1 MIRLRNMK
9 FSSKI
14 FLLCAGIWAVG
25 SFGLQA
31 NTTGDVAVDAGIQ
44 AVIRQGIL
52 PVRIES
58 SNAEIGNL
66 VRYALSLHGA
76 FDTKASPRSAAVIRI
91 ASDGDSLSAS
101 ASGLSKAFAGTLTV
115 SGTGS
120 ASVAALC
127 DKIVV
132 AVGQKYAWNL
142 KPVFSKTKVA
152 FSSSQTGNRE
162 IYFSDLLFRSI
173 RRATNHKR
181 IAIMPNWD
189 PSGTRLLYTTYH
201 ASGAA
206 DVYAVNLSTGAF
218 SKFAAYPNT
227 NNGGAFS
234 PDGSKVTLALS
245 ARGVMN
251 VYVKPAKGGKAVSL
265 CRDEEVQTTPVFSP
279 DGKTILFT
287 SGPNGR
293 PSLYTVPATGG
304 KKTRLVTSG
313 FPYAT
318 DPAWSRAAPSKIAF
332 SYLKR
337 GKSGIGIY
345 DLNTREVRDVG
356 TLIPGGRKFS
366 NPTWCADGRHVV
378 AVEEVGKSSFLV
390 MMDTD
395 GGERAKVTRLSPNS
409 LKNCYDPDAL
419 VTD

>member
-1 MIRLRNMK
+1 MMQ

-14 FLLCAGIWAVG
+14 FLFCAGILAA
-25 SFGLQA
+25 SAFALPA
-31 NTTGDVAVDAGIQ
+31 YATGDVAVDAGIQ
-44 AVIRQGIL
+44 AIIRQGVL

-58 SNAEIGNL
+58 SDSELGAL
-66 VRYALSLHGA
+66 VRHALSFHGA
-76 FDTKASPRSAAVIRI
+76 FDTKASPRTAAVIRVS
-91 ASDGDSLSAS
+91 SDGASVSAT
-101 ASGLSKAFAGTLTV
+101 ASGLSKAFSGTLTV
-115 SGTGS
+115 SGTDND
-120 ASVAALC
+120 AVAELC

-132 AVGQKYAWNL
+132 AVGKKYDWKL
-142 KPVFSKTKVA
+142 KPIFSKTKLA
-152 FSSSQTGNRE
+152 FSASQTGARE
-162 IYFSDLLFRSI
+162 IYFSDLLFRRI

-181 IAIMPNWD
+181 IAIMPHWD

-206 DVYAVNLSTGAF
+206 DVYSVNIATGAF

-234 PDGSKVTLALS
+234 PDGSKVALALS

-251 VYVKPAKGGKAVSL
+251 IYVKPAKGGNAVSL

-293 PSLYTVPATGG
+293 PSLYTVPASGG
-304 KKTRLVTSG
+304 KKTRLVTRG
-313 FPYAT
+313 FSYAT
-318 DPAWSRAAPSKIAF
+318 DPAWSRVAPSKIAF
-332 SYLKR
+332 SYVRSGR
-337 GKSGIGIY
+337 GGVGIY
-345 DLNTREVRDVG
+345 DLNTREVRDLG
-356 TLIPGGRKFS
+356 ALIPGGRKFS

-390 MMDTD
+390 IMDTA
-395 GGERAKVTRLSPNS
+395 GGERAKVTRISPAS

-419 VTD
+419 VKD